1 MTRGSSA
8 GYDRHITIFSPEG
21 RIYQVE
27 YAFKAANTATLSAVG
42 IALDETAV
50 IAVQRRVPDKLVDP
64 SSVKSIYKLSS
75 TVSCGVIGIVPDAM
89 FQVRRAQSEAARWKY
104 ENGYEMPI
112 SELARKMAEINQ
124 YYTQVAEL
132 RSLGTLMLMISY
144 DDEKGASVF
153 SIDPAGHYISVR
165 GYGIGVKQQQI
176 NGFLE
181 KKLKSKDRKFGD
193 TEVIQLA
200 LEALQTGLGIDLKA
214 DEVEVIVATK
224 TDPKGV
230 KVSDKS
236 IEEHLTAIAERD

>member
-27 YAFKAANTATLSAVG
+27 YAFKAVNAATLSAVG
-42 IALDETAV
+42 VALDDTAV
-50 IAVQRRVPDKLVDP
+50 IAVQRRIPDKLVDP

-75 TVSCGVIGIVPDAM
+75 TVSCGVIGIVPDAV
-89 FQVRRAQSEAARWKY
+89 FQVRRAQSEAAKWKY

-132 RSLGTLMLMISY
+132 RSLGTLMLMVSF
-144 DDEKGASVF
+144 DDEKGASVY
-153 SIDPAGHYISVR
+153 SVDPAGHFISVR
-165 GYGIGVKQQQI
+165 GYGIGVKQQLV

-181 KKLKSKDRKFGD
+181 KKLKAKDRKFGEA
-193 TEVIQLA
+193 EVIQLA
-200 LEALQTGLGIDLKA
+200 LEALQHGLGIDLKSG
-214 DEVEVIVATK
+214 EVEVIVEKKATPNGEK
-224 TDPKGV
+224 LD
-230 KVSDKS
+230 SKS
-236 IEEHLTAIAERD
+236 IEEHLTAIAEKD